1 MTASKS
7 MLSIGDPDKAKQ
19 SAAARALEIQPPATE
34 IMEVVEG
41 VTLTEGAKVKV
52 GPQRKSDG
60 LHMSRKDFQVRIW
73 DIGEIDRV
81 QG

>member
-73 DIGEIDRV
+73 GIGEIDRV